1 MPLPSRIAMG
11 ALRTSRTFGRFWF
24 GPNFRYT
31 IAKCPVGQ
39 AMQAARAGVRA
50 INSTPVT
57 AVTTTVGV
65 LSGGYTIADAY
76 SKKQKG
82 ELTELEWQLK
92 FGGGMIGIFGGP
104 ASSFGPLAKFA
115 GPYVAFVCACV
126 GSGLEALNRD
136 IVIAKELDTR
146 DKAIDEFV
154 ASVVAG
160 KKVDIKPED
169 LPNAK
174 YERKRQTADEDLG
187 LAIYSIVGPFASKL
201 RETRKALV
209 NVGNMLVLYEQARRN
224 DLVVDHSQAFVSK
237 LSKVWEKTADADLV
251 CYKYSQL

>member
-1 MPLPSRIAMG
+1 
-11 ALRTSRTFGRFWF
+11 
-24 GPNFRYT
+24 
-31 IAKCPVGQ
+31 
-39 AMQAARAGVRA
+39 MQAARAGVRA

-160 KKVDIKPED
+160 KKVDTKPED
-169 LPNAK
+169 LPIAK
-174 YERKRQTADEDLG
+174 YERKKQTADEDLG

-224 DLVVDHSQAFVSK
+224 DLVVAHSQAFVSTISEIYK
-237 LSKVWEKTADADLV
+237 KSADVDLV
-251 CYKYSQL
+251 CDRYGKGEMAESLK